1 MDGTARTAHRS
12 GTGTRGRLLR
22 LALAAAVALTA
33 ATLTGTPA
41 NAATLSPGFAVQ
53 DLPSGQAD
61 TLTDF
66 AFAPDGSWFTIGKNG
81 RVAWVP
87 ADGKPTTLATLPVD
101 NRLDLG
107 LTGLAVAPDFADS
120 RTIYLARTLAVGGK
134 STMRLAAWRVAG
146 DPAPTSLAD
155 ERVIW
160 ELPADT
166 DVHAMTGV
174 VAADDGTLW
183 ASIGDSS
190 DFRVADPRALR
201 ALDTTL

>member
-41 NAATLSPGFAVQ
+41 NAATLSPGFAVV

-66 AFAPDGSWFTIGKNG
+66 AFAPDGSWFTTGKNG
-81 RVAWVP
+81 RVAWVS
-87 ADGKPTTLATLPVD
+87 ADGKPTTLATLPVVTQQ
-101 NRLDLG
+101 DLG
-107 LTGLAVAPDFADS
+107 LTGLAVAPDYATS
-120 RTIYLARTLAVGGK
+120 RTIYLVRTLDVGGK
-134 STMRLAAWRVAG
+134 WTMRVAAWTVAG
-146 DPAPTSLAD
+146 DPAPTSLTG

-160 ELPADT
+160 DLPAGS
-166 DVHAMTGV
+166 DVHATTGI
-174 VAADDGTLW
+174 VADDDGTLW
-183 ASIGDSS
+183 VSIGDSS
-190 DFRVADPRALR
+190 DFR
-201 ALDTTL
+201 